1 MNGEKNLKR
10 TGGLAGL
17 AALTVLAFAPPRMA
31 SASVRQGTIEFL
43 TGRCSISEPR
53 FKTLYEDKGSIQ
65 GLSLSGSV
73 FFNLNLYLDVKTL
86 TRTGTLSYTK
96 EKTTFRMIPIS
107 AGLRY
112 ILPLPIAHPYL
123 GVGVDWF
130 FYNEDNP
137 IETVLDATTGYHLLA
152 GVYLHPFESVPLAL
166 NLRVKFT
173 NADAVMEGVPV
184 ALGGTELGITFAI
197 VF

>member
-1 MNGEKNLKR
+1 VKAEKNLKR
-10 TGGLAGL
+10 AGLAGL
-17 AALTVLAFAPPRMA
+17 AALTVLSFAAPRSA
-31 SASVRQGTIEFL
+31 SASIRQGTIEFL

-53 FKTLYEDKGSIQ
+53 FKTIYEDTGSIQ
-65 GLSLSGSV
+65 GVSLSGSV

-86 TRTGTLSYTK
+86 TRTGTLSFSK
-96 EKTTFRMIPIS
+96 EKTTFRMVPIS

-123 GVGVDWF
+123 GAGADWY

-152 GVYLHPFESVPLAL
+152 GVYVHPFENVPLAV
-166 NLRVKFT
+166 NLRIKFT
-173 NADAVMEGVPV
+173 KADAVMEGVPV
-184 ALGGTELGITFAI
+184 SLGGTEYGVGFAI